1 MQLIDKK
8 GKLFGLINLIDLIVV
23 VLILFLIFGI
33 CFKISQK
40 SALMGQQTTVRSIEM
55 DLFIKKVMLPFTKG
69 FQEGDIIK
77 DSITG
82 IILGTVKGVRVE
94 PHKEAVVDS
103 QGNLV
108 NADVPERYNVILT
121 LEGEA
126 ECGSG
131 GIKIRGLEILSGNLH
146 IVQSNKSKA
155 EAVMLDIRY

>member
-23 VLILFLIFGI
+23 IIILFLIFGA

-40 SALMGQQTTVRSIEM
+40 SALLGQQVTVQNIEM
-55 DLFIKKVMLPFTKG
+55 DLFLKKVMLPFTKS
-69 FQEGDIIK
+69 FQEGDVIK

-82 IILGTVKGVRVE
+82 IILGTVKEIRVE
-94 PHKEAVVDS
+94 PHREAIADS

-108 NADVPERYNVILT
+108 NVDVPERYNVILT
-121 LEGEA
+121 LEGKA
-126 ECGSG
+126 ECRPE
-131 GIKIRGLEILSGNLH
+131 GIKIRGLEILGGNIH

-155 EAVMLDIRY
+155 EAVMLDVRY